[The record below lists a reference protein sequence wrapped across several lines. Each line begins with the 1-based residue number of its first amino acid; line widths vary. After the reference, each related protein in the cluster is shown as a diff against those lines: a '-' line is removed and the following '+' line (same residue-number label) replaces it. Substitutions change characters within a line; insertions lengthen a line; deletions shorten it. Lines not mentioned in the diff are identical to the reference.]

1 LSFVCALLAIVLG
14 ASRAR
19 AGIPETLERGE
30 QPIYG
35 IAPSST
41 AEARATFVYLHG
53 MCGVTTNGCGHFRGA
68 PGWLVCP
75 QANDPCSNGG
85 ASWRGSTKEKIAL
98 VDRALAAARA
108 HWPESAKAPV
118 VLVGFSQGAY
128 VAVDV
133 ARAQPR
139 RFDGLLLMGAFVRSS
154 AGELREAG
162 VRKVAMACGALDMT
176 FPVMR
181 ETAQRLVAQR
191 YPARF
196 ESLGRVGH
204 TYAAEADG
212 DGALTSLLAWLAE
225 DAA

>member
-1 LSFVCALLAIVLG
+1 LSFVCALFVILLG
-14 ASRAR
+14 AARAR
-19 AGIPETLERGE
+19 AETPELLEGGE

-35 IAPSST
+35 AAPST
-41 AEARATFVYLHG
+41 TEPRATFVYLHG

-75 QANDPCSNGG
+75 QANDPCENGG

-98 VDRALAAARA
+98 VDRAIHAARVR
-108 HWPESAKAPV
+108 WPESRTAPV

-128 VAVDV
+128 VAMDV
-133 ARAQPR
+133 ARAEPR

-154 AGELREAG
+154 AAELREAG
-162 VRKVAMACGALDMT
+162 VRKVAMACGAFDMT

-181 ETAQRLVAQR
+181 ETTQRLVAQR

-204 TYAAEADG
+204 TYVAEAAG
-212 DGALTSLLAWLAE
+212 DGTLTSLLAWLAE
-225 DAA
+225 RAA